1 MISQGSSGS
10 YFIRNTD
17 SEIISVFKPKDEE
30 PYGQLN
36 PKWTKWMHKICC
48 PCCFGRS
55 CLVPNQG
62 YLSEAGAS
70 IVDEKLVL
78 DIVPKTKV
86 VHLASEVFHY
96 HANDR
101 MKIRMRRFA
110 TEQWPT
116 TIGKRVSQDL
126 PLKVGSFQVFVK
138 GYKDAE
144 VQLEEF
150 KSDVLPPHLER
161 ALQLE
166 FERLVVLDYIIRNTD
181 RGNDNWLL
189 RYEEPTIHGELND
202 VDISLDTSRS
212 EEKRWSLITPSEEQ
226 GSVKIAA
233 IDNGLAFPFKHPDE
247 WRTYPFYWAW
257 LPMAKIPFSEET
269 KTLVLDKLK
278 DHEFVQGLVDDLR
291 RLFKTD
297 KGYDQ
302 STFDKQMAVMRGQIL
317 NLTNALENRKT
328 PWQLV
333 NLPPVTIEAIKEGR
347 TRRFIQKFRDRT
359 PFFKGC

>member
-1 MISQGSSGS
+1 MCDWLWQ
-10 YFIRNTD
+10 
-17 SEIISVFKPKDEE
+17 
-30 PYGQLN
+30 
-36 PKWTKWMHKICC
+36 
-48 PCCFGRS
+48 
-55 CLVPNQG
+55 
-62 YLSEAGAS
+62 
-70 IVDEKLVL
+70 
-78 DIVPKTKV
+78 V

-126 PLKVGSFQVFVK
+126 PLKVVTLLLLPASSLPDCSVHLYLYTQVGSFQVFVK

-212 EEKRWSLITPSEEQ
+212 VCQLPLFCGTRELGATAHSWEISFYVSL
-226 GSVKIAA
+226 
-233 IDNGLAFPFKHPDE
+233 
-247 WRTYPFYWAW
+247 
-257 LPMAKIPFSEET
+257 
-269 KTLVLDKLK
+269 
-278 DHEFVQGLVDDLR
+278 
-291 RLFKTD
+291 
-297 KGYDQ
+297 
-302 STFDKQMAVMRGQIL
+302 
-317 NLTNALENRKT
+317 
-328 PWQLV
+328 
-333 NLPPVTIEAIKEGR
+333 
-347 TRRFIQKFRDRT
+347 
-359 PFFKGC
+359 